1 MGLLD
6 GHRAI
11 VTGGAS
17 GMGAATAHRMAEEGA
32 SVAVFDQNGEAAA
45 QVAHDVAGIAFEVD
59 VADWDQ
65 VAHAVADA
73 ERAMGGVSILFN
85 NAGISTNEGLET
97 MDPAKF
103 RRIIDVDLVGVF
115 HGIKAVA
122 PIMLASGD
130 GRIVNT
136 ASISGVRPS
145 DGEGAYAAAKAGVV
159 ALTATAA
166 LEYGPTIR
174 VNAVSPG
181 TIHTPMTH
189 EFLTRIPGMYD
200 HQIEKIPLARVGD
213 PNEVADV
220 VVLLCSDLMRYVTGQ
235 NLVIDGGMLLH
246 GAGSDGLLFRI
257 RELLGQAKRT

>member
-17 GMGAATAHRMAEEGA
+17 GMGEATARRMVEEGA
-32 SVAVFDQNGEAAA
+32 TVTVFDQHGEAATR
-45 QVAHDVAGIAFEVD
+45 VAEEIGCYALEVD
-59 VADWDQ
+59 VANWDQ
-65 VAHAVADA
+65 VSSAVAQA
-73 ERAMGGVSILFN
+73 EQAMGGISILHN
-85 NAGISTNEGLET
+85 NAGISTSEGLED
-97 MDPAKF
+97 MDPVEF
-103 RRIIDVDLVGVF
+103 RRIVDVNLMGVF

-122 PIMLASGD
+122 PIMLAAGD

-136 ASISGVRPS
+136 ASISAVRPS
-145 DGEGAYAAAKAGVV
+145 DGEGPYAAAKAGVV

-166 LEYGPTIR
+166 LEYGPKIR

-189 EFLTRIPGMYD
+189 DFLTLIPGMND
-200 HQIEKIPLARVGD
+200 HQLAKIPLGRIGE
-213 PNEVADV
+213 PSEVADV
-220 VVLLCSDLMRYVTGQ
+220 VVLLCSDLTRYVTGQ
-235 NLVIDGGMLLH
+235 NMVIDGGMLLH

-257 RELLGQAKRT
+257 RELLGQSRRP

>member
-1 MGLLD
+1 MGE
-6 GHRAI
+6 
-11 VTGGAS
+11 
-17 GMGAATAHRMAEEGA
+17 ATARRMAAEGA
-32 SVAVFDQNGEAAA
+32 SVAVFDQDGEAAA
-45 QVAHDVAGIAFEVD
+45 RVARDVGGHAYEVD

-65 VAHAVADA
+65 VAHAVAEA
-73 ERAMGGVSILFN
+73 ERAMGGVSILHN

-97 MDPAKF
+97 MDPAAF
-103 RRIIDVDLVGVF
+103 RRIIEVDLLGVF

-145 DGEGAYAAAKAGVV
+145 DGEGAYGAAKAGVI

-166 LEYGPTIR
+166 LEYGPAIR

-181 TIHTPMTH
+181 TIRTPMTH
-189 EFLTRIPGMYD
+189 DFLTRIPGMYE
-200 HQIEKIPLARVGD
+200 HQIQKIPLARVGD

-235 NLVIDGGMLLH
+235 NLVVDGGMLLH

-257 RELLGQAKRT
+257 RELLGKARHA